1 MLYGDTMTNAISR
14 HYDTLLAEHYTWMF
28 GMPFRSKVEEQR
40 ELLET
45 LGMRP
50 GKHGTALDL
59 GCGPGFQSIA
69 LANLGF
75 EKVVAIDTSRAL
87 LDELNSQKGNLPIET
102 TLADLR
108 DFDRFAV
115 PGSAAAIVCMG
126 DTLTHLDNM
135 QDVAGV
141 FKKARD
147 VLQPS
152 GVLVLTFRDLSIEL
166 TGLDRFLP
174 VHADNDRI
182 MTCMLEYRS
191 DIVVVNDLIHVRES
205 GGWTLRK
212 SSYQKLRLPPDTLS
226 DELTRLGFT
235 VRTNEPFGRMHACIA
250 EK

>member
-1 MLYGDTMTNAISR
+1 MTNAISR

-40 ELLET
+40 GLLET

-87 LDELNSQKGNLPIET
+87 LDELNSQKGNLPIEA

-182 MTCMLEYRS
+182 VTCMLEYRS

-235 VRTNEPFGRMHACIA
+235 VRTNEPFGRMHALIA